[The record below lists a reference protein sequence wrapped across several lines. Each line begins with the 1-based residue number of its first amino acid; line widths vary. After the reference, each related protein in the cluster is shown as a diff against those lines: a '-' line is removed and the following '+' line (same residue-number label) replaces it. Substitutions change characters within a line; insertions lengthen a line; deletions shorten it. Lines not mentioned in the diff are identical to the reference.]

1 MDGIQRGSLG
11 PGRIDAAW
19 DRIALGETTELPFP
33 CSLVRPV
40 MVSIRQWDIPG
51 TPDSWRQ
58 RKQISRCLEETA
70 RTVFLPRQPYGG
82 CIWIDENH
90 LLIILTE
97 PLPADMEPNCS
108 RYIQHCGDN
117 LPCQLICC
125 IGDPVV
131 PLSLPEMINRLLALE
146 NDCIVSQPIL
156 YLSGS
161 SHTTDD
167 PSAHISRWQH
177 LLRSEDFSRLLEE
190 MECYF
195 VREQHTFTAECLHH
209 FHQDFIQML
218 YAVMEEK
225 QIPAHIL
232 FERKEHATYFRDA
245 PDSIGNTVTWLFSA
259 VTALSVF
266 LEEARQSQNYTQ
278 QACAYVMEHLNQE
291 FTRQDIADHVHLSQ
305 NHLAR
310 LFRRETGMSISEF
323 ILQERMKRAFQLLTG
338 TKLAVGDIALKCGYE
353 NYSYFLTLF
362 RRVSGMT
369 PSQYREKYSK
379 GHTSAEG
386 E

>member
-1 MDGIQRGSLG
+1 MDEIRRDGLG

-19 DRIALGETTELPFP
+19 DAITLGETVELPFS
-33 CSLVRPV
+33 CALVRPV
-40 MVSIRQWDIPG
+40 MISIRQWDIPG

-58 RKQISRCLEETA
+58 RKQISRSLEMTA
-70 RTVFLPRQPYGG
+70 RTVFLPDRPHGG
-82 CIWIDENH
+82 CIWIEETH

-97 PLPADMEPNCS
+97 PLPEDLESRCS

-125 IGDPVV
+125 VGDPVS
-131 PLSLPEMINRLLALE
+131 PRALPEMINRLLVLE
-146 NDCIVSQPIL
+146 NERIVSQPIL
-156 YLSGS
+156 YLSGG
-161 SHTTDD
+161 SHGTED
-167 PSAHISRWQH
+167 PSAHISRWRH
-177 LLRSEDFSRLLEE
+177 LLRCEEFSRLLDEIDR
-190 MECYF
+190 YF

-232 FERKEHATYFRDA
+232 FERKEHAAYFRDA

-266 LEEARQSQNYTQ
+266 LEEARRSQNYTQ
-278 QACAYVMEHLNQE
+278 QACAYVLEHLNQE

-310 LFRRETGMSISEF
+310 LFRKETGMSISDF
-323 ILQERMKRAFQLLTG
+323 ILQERMKRAFRLLTG

-369 PSQYREKYSK
+369 PSQYREKYGAQSTNTK
-379 GHTSAEG
+379 GE
-386 E
+386 

>member
-1 MDGIQRGSLG
+1 MDEMRAENGLG
-11 PGRIDAAW
+11 PGRTDMVW
-19 DRIALGETTELPFP
+19 DRLALGETVELPFP
-33 CSLVRPV
+33 CTSVRPV
-40 MVSIRQWDIPG
+40 LISIRQWDI
-51 TPDSWRQ
+51 PDSWRQ
-58 RKQISRCLEETA
+58 RKQISRSLEETA
-70 RTVFLPRQPYGG
+70 RTLFLARHPHGG
-82 CIWIDENH
+82 CIWIEETH
-90 LLIILTE
+90 LLVIQTE
-97 PLPADMEPNCS
+97 PLSENMETDCS

-125 IGDPVV
+125 VGDPVAPHV
-131 PLSLPEMINRLLALE
+131 LPEAIDRLLALE
-146 NDCIVSQPIL
+146 NECIVSQPIL
-156 YLSGS
+156 YLSGIS
-161 SHTTDD
+161 RTTDD
-167 PSAHISRWQH
+167 PSAHISRWRH

-218 YAVMEEK
+218 YGVMEEK

-232 FERKEHATYFRDA
+232 FQRKENVAYFRDA

-266 LEEARQSQNYTQ
+266 LEEARRSQNYTQ

-338 TKLAVGDIALKCGYE
+338 TRLAVGDIALKCGYE

-369 PSQYREKYSK
+369 PSQYRAKYNGDYTNTK
-379 GHTSAEG
+379 GE
-386 E
+386 

>member
-1 MDGIQRGSLG
+1 MDGTQRDGSGLG
-11 PGRIDAAW
+11 PGRIDVVW
-19 DRIALGETTELPFP
+19 DRIALGETAELPFP
-33 CSLVRPV
+33 CTLAHPI
-40 MVSIRQWDIPG
+40 MVSIRQWDI
-51 TPDSWRQ
+51 PDSWRQ
-58 RKQISRCLEETA
+58 RKQISRRLEEAA
-70 RTVFLPRQPYGG
+70 RKIFLSEHPYGS
-82 CIWIDENH
+82 CIWIEETH

-97 PLPADMEPNCS
+97 PLPEDLGPDCS
-108 RYIQHCGDN
+108 RYIQQCGDT

-125 IGDPVV
+125 VGNPVS
-131 PLSLPEMINRLLALE
+131 PHALPVMIDRLLSLE

-161 SHTTDD
+161 SRTTDD
-167 PSAHISRWQH
+167 PSAHISRWRD
-177 LLRSEDFSRLLEE
+177 LLRSEQFSRLLEE

-232 FERKEHATYFRDA
+232 FQRKSHAAYFRDA
-245 PDSIGNTVTWLFSA
+245 PSSIGNTVTWLFSA

-266 LEEARQSQNYTQ
+266 LEDARRSQNYTE
-278 QACAYVMEHLNQE
+278 QACAYVLAHLNQE

-310 LFRRETGMSISEF
+310 LFRREMGMSISEF
-323 ILQERMKRAFQLLTG
+323 ILQERMKRAFQLLTE
-338 TKLAVGDIALKCGYE
+338 TTLAVGSIALKCGYE

-369 PSQYREKYSK
+369 PSQYREKYSGNRTNAK
-379 GHTSAEG
+379 GE
-386 E
+386 